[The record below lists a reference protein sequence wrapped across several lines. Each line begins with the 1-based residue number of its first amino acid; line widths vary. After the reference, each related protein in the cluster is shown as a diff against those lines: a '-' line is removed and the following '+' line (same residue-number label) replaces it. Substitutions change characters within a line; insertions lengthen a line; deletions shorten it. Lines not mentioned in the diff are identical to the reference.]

1 MSARGFGMLGMRA
14 VLPWAAVLLSALACS
29 DTDETF
35 TLGEEQAVRPSQPAA
50 PAPAAPAPAA
60 PAPEAPSGPTGPLGP
75 PESIFKRQHVIEVQ
89 VELSPEDWEA
99 LSFEGM
105 GMRETLFP
113 ASGFRE
119 VPPYTRFTAKVR
131 VDGVS
136 YENVSIRKKGYIGS
150 LSVIRPSLKLDFE
163 RNLEVP
169 LVGGRRRMTLN
180 NDLQDST
187 HVRQCLSYDLFA
199 AAGLPAPRCNYAHV
213 VVNGVDLGTYSHV
226 EAVDKPM
233 LARYFADDGG
243 NLYEGQLSDFN
254 VETREHLELETNE
267 TENDRADVQAVID
280 ALAASDAQVVAA
292 LDRVLD
298 LDQFFSFWAL
308 ETLIGHWDG
317 YASNSNNYF
326 AYHDP
331 TTDKFFFIPWGTD
344 QAFVG
349 DNPNDT
355 IAYDMTVYAAG
366 SIANRLYAVPSE
378 RDRYRRRLSEL
389 EQQLWQVPDLLARV
403 DASTLLTRDASRADL
418 ARLRS
423 HIRTHGDALRAALLL
438 PASDWPEPTPQEPGD
453 ACLGSAGALSGTFT
467 TQWGNIDDFN
477 AVATEGTSQFTTS
490 VEIDGALFPGTF
502 QGRAGESAPD
512 IATLRMLAPRP
523 DGLYV
528 LIELNMPIELF
539 TPGYHPFHSFESSGN
554 FGVFHPEFGPFR
566 FAPIGDGAVTLDQA
580 SLEPGAVVSGRFD
593 GIINYYVCMA
603 TVAQFFTPPP
613 ELQPPA
619 GESSGGDDPPV
630 AEDGPVAE
638 DSPATAEPP
647 AGGEPPPA
655 EEPPAGEE
663 PAAEPSAS
671 AQTERG

>member
-1 MSARGFGMLGMRA
+1 MSVRCGGVLGMGTGW
-14 VLPWAAVLLSALACS
+14 LCAAALLLALACS
-29 DTDETF
+29 GTDETIPIRD
-35 TLGEEQAVRPSQPAA
+35 EQAVRPAQPRQPEPEA
-50 PAPAAPAPAA
+50 PVATGEPA
-60 PAPEAPSGPTGPLGP
+60 EAPSGPTGPLGP
-75 PESIFKRQHVIEVQ
+75 PESIFERQHVIEVE

-119 VPPYTRFTAKVR
+119 VPPYTRFTANVR

-169 LVGGRRRMTLN
+169 LAGGRRRMTLN
-180 NDLQDST
+180 NDLQDPT

-199 AAGLPAPRCNYAHV
+199 AAGLPASRCNYAHV

-254 VETREHLELETNE
+254 AETREHLELETNE
-267 TENDRADVQAVID
+267 DENDRSDVQAVID
-280 ALAASDAQVVAA
+280 ALAASDEQVVAA
-292 LDRVLD
+292 LDRVID
-298 LDQFFSFWAL
+298 LEQFFSFWAL

-317 YASNSNNYF
+317 YAGNSNNYF

-349 DNPNDT
+349 DNPNDM
-355 IAYDMTVYAAG
+355 IEYDRTVYAAG
-366 SIANRLYAVPSE
+366 TIANRLYALPSE
-378 RDRYRRRLSEL
+378 RDRYRQRLAEL

-403 DASTLLTRDASRADL
+403 DQSTLLTRNASRADL

-423 HIRTHGDALRAALLL
+423 HLRTHGDALRAALLL
-438 PASDWPEPTPQEPGD
+438 PASDWPEPPPPQPGD
-453 ACLGSAGALSGTFT
+453 ACLGSAGAFSGTFVT
-467 TQWGNIDDFN
+467 RWGNIDDFN
-477 AVATEGTSQFTTS
+477 AIATEGTSQFATS
-490 VEIDGALFPGTF
+490 IEIDGALFPGTF
-502 QGRAGESAPD
+502 QGRAGEGAPD

-528 LIELNMPIELF
+528 LVELNMPLELF
-539 TPGYHPFHSFESSGN
+539 TPGYHPFHSFESVGD
-554 FGVFHPEFGPFR
+554 FGVFHPQFGPFR
-566 FAPIGDGAVTLDQA
+566 FARIGDGAVTLDEA

-593 GIINYYVCMA
+593 GIINYYVCVE

-613 ELQPPA
+613 VIETPMD
-619 GESSGGDDPPV
+619 ESTGD
-630 AEDGPVAE
+630 
-638 DSPATAEPP
+638 DSPAE
-647 AGGEPPPA
+647 EPPA
-655 EEPPAGEE
+655 EEPPAEE
-663 PAAEPSAS
+663 PLAEEPPAEEPPGAPGESAR
-671 AQTERG
+671 AERQ